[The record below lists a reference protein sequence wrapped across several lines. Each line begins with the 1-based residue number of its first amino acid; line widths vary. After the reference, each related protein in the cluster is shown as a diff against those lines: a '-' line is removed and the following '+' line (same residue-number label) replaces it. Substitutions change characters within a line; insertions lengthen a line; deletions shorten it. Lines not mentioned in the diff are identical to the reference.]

1 MISNIQHQIMNKT
14 VVNEIL
20 IRIRVLEDEIV
31 ILQDDYN
38 ENGHKNPTGHTRQ
51 TIRILQ
57 DRVEQLKDELFKL
70 DMGDIL

>member
-20 IRIRVLEDEIV
+20 IRIRFLEDEII

-38 ENGHKNPTGHTRQ
+38 ENVHKNPTGHTRQ
-51 TIRILQ
+51 NIIILQ